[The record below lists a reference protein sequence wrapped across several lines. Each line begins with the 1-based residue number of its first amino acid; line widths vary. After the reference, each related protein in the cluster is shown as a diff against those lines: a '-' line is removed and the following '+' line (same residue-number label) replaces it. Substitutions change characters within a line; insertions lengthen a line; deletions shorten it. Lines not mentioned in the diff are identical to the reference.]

1 MDKIGKIKF
10 QTTNQKNL
18 AKGSSNMVLTHGPGI
33 KRKGW
38 APPQGVA
45 VSAAPALLALLV
57 LRGPWV
63 AAARAT
69 PGPTQGPSQGGLAGR
84 SW

>member
-1 MDKIGKIKF
+1 M
-10 QTTNQKNL
+10 
-18 AKGSSNMVLTHGPGI
+18 A
-33 KRKGW
+33 R

-57 LRGPWV
+57 LWALWGLAPWV
-63 AAARAT
+63 AAARVT
-69 PGPTQGPSQGGLAGR
+69 PATQGPTQGGLAGR